1 MHSLLSLRA
10 LTGRMGAFEHML
22 SFPYTM
28 LSLSFFPS
36 LPHSHPPSL
45 SLMKTVPHKIV
56 LKIISCS
63 IALWATVSF
72 EQTIKEV
79 QEIHT
84 NCAHKV
90 MHNRAN
96 STCSKVLRSDLN
108 HDKLTAHFNLI
119 NLMYRANPTATTAH
133 KQ

>member
-1 MHSLLSLRA
+1 MSLRA
-10 LTGRMGAFEHML
+10 LTGKIGAFELML

-28 LSLSFFPS
+28 LSLSFFLS
-36 LPHSHPPSL
+36 LPPLLPPSL
-45 SLMKTVPHKIV
+45 SLIKTVPHKIV

-72 EQTIKEV
+72 EQTIKDV
-79 QEIHT
+79 QEIHI

-90 MHNRAN
+90 IHNSAN

-119 NLMYRANPTATTAH
+119 NLMYHANPTATTAH